1 MIRMSTSK
9 NVSMM
14 SPSEKVSYLN
24 SLVALSQ
31 EHFKSNRQ
39 ETYTAQ
45 LDITKTYMWL
55 AVTLITGLMIIYD
68 KYSLKLSF
76 VSVLF
81 WFSMMCSLIAIAIG
95 ITCLSSLFL
104 PKTQHIEPYNY
115 SKDYVNNMKDY
126 PSYEQAIVN
135 LSCLCQYFDETI
147 PDDYKI
153 IKARAIR
160 LRTQAILC
168 LVSLFLGV
176 ICFLV
181 LNIGG

>member
-9 NVSMM
+9 NISMM
-14 SPSEKVSYLN
+14 SPSEKISYLN
-24 SLVALSQ
+24 SLVTLSQ

-39 ETYTAQ
+39 ETYSAQ

-55 AVTLITGLMIIYD
+55 AITLITGLMIIYD
-68 KYSLKLSF
+68 KYSLNLSF

-160 LRTQAILC
+160 LRMQAILC